1 MIPYFVVLIVAC
13 IFVLIGERNRSNSI
27 FKVSMFFV
35 FLVLVL
41 FAGVRSRYVGT
52 DTNQYIWYYESNRL
66 LNESIFESRSS
77 VEIGYLLIEKIAKSL
92 IRDYWMILVTIASI
106 TIFFSLKTIL
116 KLSKNITLSLFL
128 FIALGIYLFFF
139 NGARQGIAAA
149 IYGMAIVQLVKGNF
163 KKYVLWVLFAALFH
177 KTVLITI
184 PAYFL
189 IKSKYSLKKIILA
202 FVLSLGLISSWV
214 YLIMLFPGFL
224 SEHYLAYDNRGA
236 LGGVLL
242 TVCYLIMT
250 VFFIG
255 VRKFIRSSDRYLYDL
270 FLNLTVFH
278 TLIYLVILIT
288 GEDISMLRL
297 AHYFSFGFVLIWP
310 IIFRNLK
317 VFNSIVPRMVFV
329 LLHLVFYYVYVY
341 KMSDLMPYQFNPE
354 LFS

>member
-1 MIPYFVVLIVAC
+1 M
-13 IFVLIGERNRSNSI
+13 LIGERNKSNSI

-35 FLVLVL
+35 FLALVL
-41 FAGVRSRYVGT
+41 FAGLRSSDIGT
-52 DTNQYIWYYESNRL
+52 DTNNYVGSFQSYRVATTSVL
-66 LNESIFESRSS
+66 DSKSS
-77 VEIGYLLIEKIAKSL
+77 VEIGYLFIEKMCRNIT
-92 IRDYWMILVTIASI
+92 DQYWFLLTIIASI
-106 TIFFSLKTIL
+106 VMFFSLKVFK
-116 KLSKNITLSLFL
+116 KLSVNLWLSIFIFITLGF
-128 FIALGIYLFFF
+128 YLFFF

-214 YLIMLFPGFL
+214 YLITLFPGFL

-242 TVCYLIMT
+242 TVCYFIMT
-250 VFFIG
+250 VFFIR
-255 VRKFIRSSDRYLYDL
+255 VRKFISANDRYLYDL

-317 VFNSIVPRMVFV
+317 VFNSLVPRIVFV
-329 LLHLVFYYVYVY
+329 LVHLVFYYVYVY

-354 LFS
+354 LFN